1 MGEEEH
7 VSVKTENRKTSVGG
21 SLPSKGESSKKVTNK
36 DLPPGSQ
43 PAYRRDIIP
52 TIFHWAGGN
61 GVDPFNIDET
71 ELVAVLAIIWKH
83 VYGKTVPFDSP
94 TILSLVISQ
103 SSSL

>member
-1 MGEEEH
+1 MDVAVISEEDH
-7 VSVKTENRKTSVGG
+7 VSVKMENRKPSVGTS
-21 SLPSKGESSKKVTNK
+21 SLKGEYSKKVTNK

-83 VYGKTVPFDSP
+83 VYGNTVPFDSP
-94 TILSLVISQ
+94 PILSLVM
-103 SSSL
+103 